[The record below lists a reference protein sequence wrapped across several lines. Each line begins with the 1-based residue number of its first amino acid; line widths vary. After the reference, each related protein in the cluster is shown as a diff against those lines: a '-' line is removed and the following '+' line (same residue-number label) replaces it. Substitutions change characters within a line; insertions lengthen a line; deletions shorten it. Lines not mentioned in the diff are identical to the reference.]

1 MLEKFTYTNNF
12 NEKLEFGKGSL
23 FVNENDLRDFAW
35 EISTKNNRISGFKK
49 GIVQKTIPVILK
61 CETEAEGIQLRNT
74 IFEVFEKDVITE
86 QHGKIQIGD
95 YYLRCFITGSK
106 KTEYLLSR
114 KYMVV
119 TLTVQTDH
127 PEWIKETTTNHNLSE
142 EESGGF
148 LDFPYDF
155 QFDFKNPN
163 IKTSINNFGLVP
175 CDFIM
180 TIRGNV
186 VNPTL
191 YIGNH
196 KYSVSVTVEE
206 GEHLT
211 IDSKNKTIVLTKANN
226 EKVNCFSKRD
236 RDSYIFEKIPTGT
249 VDISSTINDLK
260 FTMTLL
266 EERSEPKWI

>member
-1 MLEKFTYTNNF
+1 MLEKFTYTNSF
-12 NEKLEFGKGSL
+12 KETLEFGKGSL
-23 FVNENDLRDFAW
+23 FVNENDLRNFVW
-35 EISTKNNRISGFKK
+35 GISTKNNKISGFKK
-49 GIVQKTIPVILK
+49 GIVSKTIPVILR
-61 CETEAEGIQLRNT
+61 CETEYEGIWLRNRL
-74 IFEVFEKDVITE
+74 FEVFEKDVITK
-86 QHGKIQIGD
+86 QYGKIQIGD

-127 PEWIKETTTNHNLSE
+127 PEWIKETTTNNSMSE
-142 EESGGF
+142 EEGGGF

-155 QFDFKNPN
+155 QFDFKNSN
-163 IKTSINNFGLVP
+163 IKTRITNDGIVP

-180 TIRGNV
+180 TIQGSV

-206 GEHLT
+206 NEYLT
-211 IDSKNKTIVLTKANN
+211 IDSMNKTIVLTKSNK
-226 EKVNCFSKRD
+226 EKVNCFSKRNK
-236 RDSYIFEKIPTGT
+236 DSYIFEKIPTGT
-249 VDISSTINDLK
+249 SVVSSEIDLK